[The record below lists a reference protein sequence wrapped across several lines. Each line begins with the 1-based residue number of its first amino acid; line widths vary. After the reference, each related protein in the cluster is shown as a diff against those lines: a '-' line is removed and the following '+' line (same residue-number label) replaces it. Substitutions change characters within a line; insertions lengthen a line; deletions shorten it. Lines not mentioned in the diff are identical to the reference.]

1 MPRSAKPSG
10 RRLGHRA
17 APKGPI
23 ATPVRPRPEVRIID
37 TAEVLGEP
45 DRALIAREARKL
57 SAFFDRILEIRV
69 TVTAPHRRL
78 HREVI
83 AFQVRI
89 HVKVPLDELM
99 VRQRTDETLVT
110 AVQEAFRA
118 ARRMVQDY
126 VGRLRETRS
135 RDFVEA

>member
-17 APKGPI
+17 AAEGPV
-23 ATPVRPRPEVRIID
+23 ASPVRPHPTIRIID
-37 TAEVLGEP
+37 AASVLADP
-45 DRALIAREARKL
+45 DRGLIEREARKL
-57 SAFFDRILEIRV
+57 TEFFDRILEIRV

-83 AFQVRI
+83 AYQVRI
-89 HVKVPLDELM
+89 HVKVPLDELT

-110 AVQEAFRA
+110 AIQEAFRA

-126 VGRLRETRS
+126 VGRLRDS
-135 RDFVEA
+135 RPSDLVEA